1 MSNRLIK
8 TLMAVSAAALAA
20 IVVTTQAQAQAGLEN
35 AKKLLAESKTIPA
48 FKDPGPA
55 FNAKQ
60 CMTGKKM
67 FVIPLASQNPF
78 NVQVANAMKDA
89 AKLVGFDLA
98 IWENQMQL
106 PQWVQGMQQA
116 IAQNYNVID
125 LQGGIPPAAL
135 PAQIR
140 EARAKGIKVTTTH
153 LYDVTQKADDVDGSI
168 KTDYTRAGQIMA
180 AWAINETGG
189 KVNAVI
195 MGSDEIVPTA
205 PFVKS
210 IQDYLNA
217 NCPGCKHIYRNVPVA
232 EWGTKIASELQAAMQ
247 ADAGVNMFMPIYDNM
262 LQFGVQPVRVMGKT
276 GQVKFV
282 SYNGSAN
289 MLDLQRTELDN
300 RGIKIANVGESL
312 GWVGLAGVDY
322 NMRLLCNVQRSEVIN
337 TPLYLFDET
346 NIRNAGVPA
355 EYNKG
360 YGDAH
365 IPAFRRLWQLN

>member
-1 MSNRLIK
+1 MKLSVSKILL
-8 TLMAVSAAALAA
+8 TASAVALVGLLASP
-20 IVVTTQAQAQAGLEN
+20 QANAQAGVDA
-35 AKKLLAESKTIPA
+35 AKKLIADSKVIPA

-60 CMTGKKM
+60 CMAGKKM

-89 AKLVGFDLA
+89 AKLIGFDLA

-116 IAQNYNVID
+116 MAQNFNVID

-135 PAQIR
+135 PAQIK

-168 KTDYTRAGQIMA
+168 KTNYSRAGQIMA
-180 AWAINETGG
+180 AWAIAQTNG

-195 MGSDEIVPTA
+195 MGSDEIVPTVA
-205 PFVKS
+205 FVKA

-217 NCPGCKHIYRNVPVA
+217 NCPGCKHIYKNVPVA

-247 ADAGVNMFMPIYDNM
+247 ADPAINFFLPIYDNM
-262 LQFGVQPVRVMGKT
+262 MQFGVQPVRVMGRQ
-276 GQVKFV
+276 GQVQFA

-289 MLDLQRTELDN
+289 MLDLQRTEMDN
-300 RGIKIANVGESL
+300 KGIKMMNVGESL
-312 GWVGLAGVDY
+312 GWVGMAGVDY
-322 NMRLLCNVQRSEVIN
+322 NMRLLCNVQRSEEIN
-337 TPLYLFDET
+337 TPLYVFDDT
-346 NIRNAGVPA
+346 NIKNAGVPA

-365 IPAFRRLWQLN
+365 TAAFRRLWQLN

>member
-1 MSNRLIK
+1 MSIKLTK
-8 TLMAVSAAALAA
+8 TLRAAAVAFAATLA
-20 IVVTTQAQAQAGLEN
+20 TTQAHAQAGLEN
-35 AKKLLAESKTIPA
+35 ARKLLAEAKTIPA

-60 CMTGKKM
+60 CMAGKKM

-78 NVQVANAMKDA
+78 NAQINNAMKDA
-89 AKLVGFDLA
+89 ARLIGFDLA
-98 IWENQMQL
+98 VWENQAQL

-116 IAQNYNVID
+116 TAQNYSVID

-135 PAQIR
+135 SAQIR

-153 LYDVTQKADDVDGSI
+153 LYDVTQTATDVDGSI
-168 KTDYTRAGQIMA
+168 KTNYTRAGQIMA
-180 AWAINETGG
+180 AHAIVATNGR
-189 KVNAVI
+189 VNAVI
-195 MGSDEIVPTA
+195 MGSDEVIPT
-205 PFVKS
+205 PPVVKS

-217 NCPGCKHIYRNVPVA
+217 NCPGCKHVYKNVPFP
-232 EWGTKIASELQAAMQ
+232 EWATKIASELQASLQ
-247 ADAGVNMFMPIYDNM
+247 ADPAINFFMPIYDNM
-262 LQFGVQPVRVMGKT
+262 LQFGVQPVRVLGRT
-276 GQVKFV
+276 GQVQFV

-289 MLDLQRTELDN
+289 MLDLQRTEMEN

-312 GWVGLAGVDY
+312 GWVGAAGVDY
-322 NMRLLCNVQRSEVIN
+322 NMRLLCNVQRSEEIN
-337 TPLYLFDET
+337 TPLYMFDES

-365 IPAFRRLWQLN
+365 IAAFRRLWQLN